1 MGWTCEVMKE
11 TEGAQDNKTIIP
23 ASELRSLSKLRFVA
37 EIAVCGIHKQI
48 PLKCSRSQMF
58 FKVGVLRNFPI
69 FTGKHLFLQ
78 NTSGRLLTPFFWL
91 GIIVFLYLLGLMV
104 TTWEVFIINIGF
116 GIIETHYFLE
126 QQTSKVQGLTLKI
139 VAKFCLQYTFY
150 NPRNG

>member
-91 GIIVFLYLLGLMV
+91 GIIVFVRTHGNYLGSIHHKYWVWYHRDPLFFG
-104 TTWEVFIINIGF
+104 TTNIQGS
-116 GIIETHYFLE
+116 GPYFKDCCQIL
-126 QQTSKVQGLTLKI
+126 LAIYHL
-139 VAKFCLQYTFY
+139 
-150 NPRNG
+150 

>member
-58 FKVGVLRNFPI
+58 FKVGVLKNFAI

-78 NTSGRLLTPFFWL
+78 NTSGRLLPPFLWL
-91 GIIVFLYLLGLMV
+91 GIIVFVGIHGNYLGSIHHKYWVRYHRDPLFF
-104 TTWEVFIINIGF
+104 WNNK
-116 GIIETHYFLE
+116 H
-126 QQTSKVQGLTLKI
+126 
-139 VAKFCLQYTFY
+139 
-150 NPRNG
+150 PRFRALL